1 MIYLRR
7 NGTAIARTPSVGS
20 PPTFVRRVL
29 ASKVNL
35 VCLAYLGVLVVVAV
49 LAPLIAPHA
58 PQTQDLTKAFAPPFS
73 PDHILGT
80 DQLGRDTLSRLVY
93 AARVSL
99 IAPLIAVGVGLGIG
113 VPLGLFAGYIGGAF
127 DWLISRV
134 ADALIALPA
143 LVLALALIGVL
154 GPSLVNAMIAV
165 GIAYSPRLFRV
176 VRGATLAVREETYI
190 EASRVVGCSTTRTLF
205 LHLLPNVRSPL
216 LVQLTLMM
224 GLSLLAEASLS
235 FLGLGVQPPDASWGS
250 MLRTAFENNF
260 AGPWLAWFPGLAI
273 VVTVLSFNL
282 LGDGIQDAIGRQR
295 GARR

>member
-1 MIYLRR
+1 MNYLRR
-7 NGTAIARTPSVGS
+7 HGTAIARTPSVGS
-20 PPTFVRRVL
+20 PPTFARRVL

-35 VCLAYLGVLVVVAV
+35 VCLTYLGILVVVAV

-58 PQTQDLTKAFAPPFS
+58 PQTQDLTKTFARPIS

-99 IAPLIAVGVGLGIG
+99 IAPLIAVGVGLGVG
-113 VPLGLFAGYIGGAF
+113 VPLGLLAGYIGGAF

-190 EASRVVGCSTTRTLF
+190 EASRVVGCSTIRTVF
-205 LHLLPNVRSPL
+205 LHVLPNVRSPL